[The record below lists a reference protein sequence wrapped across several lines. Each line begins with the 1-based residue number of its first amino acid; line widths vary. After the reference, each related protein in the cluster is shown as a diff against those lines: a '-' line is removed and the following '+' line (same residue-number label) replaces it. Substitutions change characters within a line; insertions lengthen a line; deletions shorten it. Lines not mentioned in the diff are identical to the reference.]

1 MIKPK
6 RQGPALKDRRH
17 SKPKNKK
24 RLKGSGAAN
33 DFRQNHEWWG
43 PSPEESRHIAVNK
56 FKALADKRVSLKQA
70 IEKYVKDGFNI
81 GIGGFVN
88 TRVPVAIIHEIIRKG
103 AKDLTLS
110 FQSTSICAELLAG
123 AMLLDPDH
131 LSIKRVELA
140 WWGYEVIGIAP
151 LLRHLA
157 AKGMIQLDDYTNY
170 GMSARFKAA
179 AMGLE
184 FLPVKDHGGSD
195 MERFNRGTMIKSP
208 FSGKN
213 TYLVPACYPDVG
225 IIHATAADVYGNC
238 RLFGPLC
245 TCAEIAMAATHT
257 IVTAEQII
265 SNESIRAYPNLT
277 EIPYLVVD
285 ALIRQPY
292 GAYPGL
298 CYGHYW
304 FDMTHIRLFR
314 SASDEFQRSGN
325 ADPLKKYYADYIFG
339 CETFDDF
346 LKKIPPETLEKVK
359 RQDGGQSI
367 IVG

>member
-1 MIKPK
+1 MKN
-6 RQGPALKDRRH
+6 RRH
-17 SKPKNKK
+17 ANPRKK
-24 RLKGSGAAN
+24 QRLKGARAVNAS
-33 DFRQNHEWWG
+33 RQNHQWWG
-43 PSPEESRHIAVNK
+43 PPPEESRHIAVNK
-56 FKALADKRVSLKQA
+56 FKALVDKRSSLKQA
-70 IEKYVKDGFNI
+70 IEKFIKNGVNI

-123 AMLLDPDH
+123 AMLLNPDH

-184 FLPVKDHGGSD
+184 FIPVRDHGGSD

-225 IIHATAADVYGNC
+225 IIHVSAADIYGNC
-238 RLFGPLC
+238 RIFGPLC
-245 TCAEIAMAATHT
+245 TCAEIAMAATYAV
-257 IVTAEQII
+257 VTAEQII

-285 ALIRQPY
+285 ALIEQAF

-304 FDMTHIRLFR
+304 FDMAHIRLFR
-314 SASDEFQRSGN
+314 SASDAFQRSGN
-325 ADPLKKYYADYIFG
+325 SDPLKKYYADYIFG

-346 LKKIPPETLEKVK
+346 LKKIPPETLAKVK
-359 RQDGGQSI
+359 RLDGGQPI

>member
-1 MIKPK
+1 MMKAK
-6 RQGPALKDRRH
+6 ESRLKLKDGRLAVKKK
-17 SKPKNKK
+17 SK
-24 RLKGSGAAN
+24 RLKSAGEVKAS
-33 DFRQNHEWWG
+33 RQSHKWWG
-43 PSPEESRHIAVNK
+43 PSPEESRHVAVDK
-56 FKALADKRVSLKQA
+56 FKALVDKRVSLKQA
-70 IEKYVKDGFNI
+70 IEKFIKNGVNI

-88 TRVPVAIIHEIIRKG
+88 TRIPVAIIHEIIRKG

-123 AMLLDPDH
+123 AMLLNPDH
-131 LSIKRVELA
+131 LSIKRAEMA

-157 AKGMIQLDDYTNY
+157 AKGMIQFDDYTNY

-184 FLPVKDHGGSD
+184 FLPVRDHGGSD
-195 MERFNRGTMIKSP
+195 MERFNRGTMITSP

-225 IIHATAADVYGNC
+225 IIHATAADIYGNC
-238 RLFGPLC
+238 RIFGPLC

-257 IVTAEQII
+257 VVTTEQII
-265 SNESIRAYPNLT
+265 PNESIRAYPNLT
-277 EIPYLVVD
+277 EIPYLAVD
-285 ALIRQPY
+285 ALIEQAF

-304 FDMTHIRLFR
+304 FDMAHIRLFR
-314 SASDEFQRSGN
+314 SASDTFQRSGN
-325 ADPLKKYYADYIFG
+325 SDPLKKYYDDYIFG

-346 LKKIPPETLEKVK
+346 LKKVPPEILAKIK
-359 RQDGGQSI
+359 RLDGGQPI
-367 IVG
+367 IVD

>member
-1 MIKPK
+1 MIKPE
-6 RQGPALKDRRH
+6 RSRSELKDSRR
-17 SKPKNKK
+17 STLKKK
-24 RLKGSGAAN
+24 RHLKGVRSAN
-33 DFRQNHEWWG
+33 DRRSIHEWWG
-43 PSPEESRHIAVNK
+43 PSPEESRHIAVEK
-56 FKALADKRVSLKQA
+56 FKALVDKRISLKQA
-70 IEKYVKDGFNI
+70 IEKYIKNGVNI

-88 TRVPVAIIHEIIRKG
+88 TRIPVAIIHEIIRKG
-103 AKDLTLS
+103 ARGLTLS

-123 AMLLDPDH
+123 AMLLNPDH

-157 AKGMIQLDDYTNY
+157 AKGMIQFDDYTNY

-195 MERFNRGTMIKSP
+195 MARFNRGKMIKSP

-213 TYLVPACYPDVG
+213 TYLVPACYPDVA
-225 IIHATAADVYGNC
+225 IIHATAADIYGNC
-238 RLFGPLC
+238 RIFGPLC
-245 TCAEIAMAATHT
+245 TCAEIAMAATHA
-257 IVTAEQII
+257 IVTTEQII

-277 EIPYLVVD
+277 EIPYPVVD
-285 ALIRQPY
+285 ALIEQAF

-304 FDMTHIRLFR
+304 FDMAHIRLFR

-325 ADPLKKYYADYIFG
+325 SDPLKKYYADYIFG

-346 LKKIPPETLEKVK
+346 IKKIPPETLAKAK
-359 RQDGGQSI
+359 RLDGGQPI
-367 IVG
+367 IVE

>member
-1 MIKPK
+1 MMKPK
-6 RQGPALKDRRH
+6 RSRLELKAGRQAIKKK
-17 SKPKNKK
+17 SK
-24 RLKGSGAAN
+24 RLKAFGAAN
-33 DFRQNHEWWG
+33 ATRRNHEWWG
-43 PSPEESRHIAVNK
+43 PSPEESRHVAVNK
-56 FKALADKRVSLKQA
+56 FKALVDKRVSLKQA
-70 IEKYVKDGFNI
+70 IEKYIKNSVNI

-123 AMLLDPDH
+123 AMLLNPDH

-157 AKGMIQLDDYTNY
+157 AKGMIQFDDYTNY

-184 FLPVKDHGGSD
+184 FLPVRDHGGSD
-195 MERFNRGTMIKSP
+195 MERFNRGTMITSP

-213 TYLVPACYPDVG
+213 TYLVPACYPDVA
-225 IIHATAADVYGNC
+225 IIHATAADIYGNC
-238 RLFGPLC
+238 RIFGPLC
-245 TCAEIAMAATHT
+245 TCAEMAMAATHT
-257 IVTAEQII
+257 VVTTEQII

-285 ALIRQPY
+285 ALIEQAF

-304 FDMTHIRLFR
+304 FDMAHIRLFR

-325 ADPLKKYYADYIFG
+325 SDPLKKYYADYIFG

-346 LKKIPPETLEKVK
+346 LKKIPPDTLAKVK
-359 RQDGGQSI
+359 RLDGAQPI
-367 IVG
+367 IVD